1 MSISYL
7 LDSSAVL
14 APWSKPPVTPINT
27 DGERASPLLSLSP
40 LSSSFSFLPFF
51 SYRSHDL
58 YSPRPHEADR
68 RNERYTVGIWP
79 VTPPVRSVTELRAGL
94 LSASGSLHLRL
105 HRHLHLLILLL
116 LSSLFFVV
124 IRFLGKLV
132 ILRMRLLLLPSPS
145 TAFSVFICFTVK
157 LIPFFFIHF
166 DVVDSM
172 KSLFGQNHSTLIMPR
187 KVLENC
193 CFIGPFHSNSST
205 NI

>member
-1 MSISYL
+1 MVEASR
-7 LDSSAVL
+7 DSDKYRRRTRQS
-14 APWSKPPVTPINT
+14 VT
-27 DGERASPLLSLSP
+27 LSLSP

-58 YSPRPHEADR
+58 SSPSPHEADR
-68 RNERYTVGIWP
+68 RNERCTVGIWP
-79 VTPPVRSVTELRAGL
+79 VTPPVRSVTELREGL

-105 HRHLHLLILLL
+105 HRHLHLLILLP
-116 LSSLFFVV
+116 LSTLFAVFICFRV
-124 IRFLGKLV
+124 KLV
-132 ILRMRLLLLPSPS
+132 ILRMRLLLLPSLS
-145 TAFSVFICFTVK
+145 TAFPVFICSIVK
-157 LIPFFFIHF
+157 LIPFFFFHF

-172 KSLFGQNHSTLIMPR
+172 KSLFVQNHSILIMPR